1 MTDTASP
8 RLSRLI
14 RDTEGFLLPLTEV
27 ADDVAVARV
36 EFGFDLPAASTEPS
50 APALTAPRAAPL
62 TATRTVS
69 TAEATDHGSLNAT
82 VVLVTEPVRSAAGLD
97 SVLTDYVGA
106 AALVVPPGTHSHLG
120 DGADPRGSAGRAP
133 VLLERSPHVT
143 WSEIL
148 VQLRQLIEGATS
160 ALAWPDVDDLSA
172 LAAVIAETTGA
183 SITIEDPA
191 SRVLA
196 HANLGDELDEIRR
209 ETILSGAIPDWRIA
223 ELEESGFLDTI
234 RRSTDVVERPAEG
247 TSPARS
253 VIALRSEGELIGT
266 IWAAY
271 PAEVDPEPLREVLCD
286 AARAA
291 LPVMLRTLRR
301 SPFEKRIRREALG
314 GILAGSADLGP
325 SATLLSLPFSGS
337 FCVLAFTEVAPDR
350 EPVLRFHLR
359 AAFAD
364 AVLAHVSSTG
374 AAHAGHGSV
383 PVGPAYNG
391 PADVSMNR
399 SGTGE
404 RVHLA
409 ALVQMSEPMNADQVR
424 DHVIAALRRSLPKSE
439 TLCFG
444 VGTPVDRLDAVH
456 RSWAEAA
463 YIVDAVQTVT
473 EAGPG
478 ADDDDDVDPTPQKN
492 SGTRASPSAHGRIV
506 GATIRDVAARVVG
519 LQVAD
524 TLLAADERVIGG
536 GPGPADGRAPTGQRT
551 PSGAGVL
558 GPAQA
563 LAAHD
568 SQHNGSLLETLR
580 VYFATVGNSAEASRR
595 LHVHTN
601 SLRHRLGRIEE
612 ITGLSTAEPA
622 ERLWLELSVL
632 AHDRS

>member
-27 ADDVAVARV
+27 ADDVTVARV
-36 EFGFDLPAASTEPS
+36 EFGFDLPAAPTE
-50 APALTAPRAAPL
+50 AAGHGPL
-62 TATRTVS
+62 N
-69 TAEATDHGSLNAT
+69 GT
-82 VVLVTEPVRSAAGLD
+82 VVLATEPVRSPAGLD
-97 SVLTDYVGA
+97 SVLTDYAGA
-106 AALVVPPGTHSHLG
+106 AALVVPPGSHSHLG
-120 DGADPRGSAGRAP
+120 DGADLRGSAGRAP

-148 VQLRQLIEGATS
+148 VHLRQLIEGATS

-172 LAAVIAETTGA
+172 LAAAIAETTGA

-271 PAEVDPEPLREVLCD
+271 PAEVDPEPLREVLRD

-314 GILAGSADLGP
+314 AILAGSADLGP

-364 AVLAHVSSTG
+364 AVLAHVSSAG
-374 AAHAGHGSV
+374 AAHAGHGAA
-383 PVGPAYNG
+383 PVGPADVGSADLG
-391 PADVSMNR
+391 PRR
-399 SGTGE
+399 SGTGG

-409 ALVQMSEPMNADQVR
+409 ALVQMSEPTNADQVR

-456 RSWAEAA
+456 RSWTEAA
-463 YIVDAVQTVT
+463 YVVDAVQTVT

-478 ADDDDDVDPTPQKN
+478 ADDEDADPTPQKS
-492 SGTRASPSAHGRIV
+492 SGTPRPPSSHGRIV

-519 LQVAD
+519 LHVAD
-524 TLLAADERVIGG
+524 TLLATDERVIGG
-536 GPGPADGRAPTGQRT
+536 GPGPAVGRAPTGQRT

-612 ITGLSTAEPA
+612 ITGLSTADPA

>member
-14 RDTEGFLLPLTEV
+14 RDTEGFLLPLTEMAGDAV
-27 ADDVAVARV
+27 VARV
-36 EFGFDLPAASTEPS
+36 EFGFDLPTTPTQTSAALHAGSPAGPPTASPTEAVGHAS
-50 APALTAPRAAPL
+50 LT
-62 TATRTVS
+62 
-69 TAEATDHGSLNAT
+69 GT
-82 VVLVTEPVRSAAGLD
+82 VVLVTEPVSSPAGLD
-97 SVLTDYVGA
+97 AVLAGYAGA
-106 AALVVPPGTHSHLG
+106 AALVVPPGTHGHLG
-120 DGADPRGSAGRAP
+120 DGIELRGSEGRVP

-148 VQLRQLIEGATS
+148 VHLRQLTEGATS
-160 ALAWPDVDDLSA
+160 ALARPDVDDLSA

-196 HANLGDELDEIRR
+196 HANLGGELDEIRR

-223 ELEESGFLDTI
+223 ELEASGFLDTI

-271 PAEVDPEPLREVLCD
+271 PAEVDPEPLREVLRD

-314 GILAGSADLGP
+314 AILAGSADLGP

-337 FCVLAFTEVAPDR
+337 FCVLAFTEAAPDR

-364 AVLAHVSSTG
+364 AVVSRIESSTG
-374 AAHAGHGSV
+374 A
-383 PVGPAYNG
+383 Y
-391 PADVSMNR
+391 
-399 SGTGE
+399 
-404 RVHLA
+404 LA
-409 ALVQMSEPMNADQVR
+409 ALVQMSEPTDAAQIR
-424 DHVIAALRRSLPKSE
+424 DHVLSALRRSLPSDE
-439 TLCFG
+439 ALSFG
-444 VGTPVDRLDAVH
+444 VGSPVDRLDEVH
-456 RSWAEAA
+456 RSWSEAV
-463 YIVDAVQTVT
+463 YVVDAV
-473 EAGPG
+473 
-478 ADDDDDVDPTPQKN
+478 
-492 SGTRASPSAHGRIV
+492 HGRRRGLGCRGRGAMSGGPASGGDEEAPTIV
-506 GATIRDVAARVVG
+506 GATVEDAAAEVIG
-519 LQVAD
+519 LRVAD
-524 TLLAADERVIGG
+524 TLLAVERDAHGGEPAGRSGDIGSIAR
-536 GPGPADGRAPTGQRT
+536 PAR
-551 PSGAGVL
+551 
-558 GPAQA
+558 A
-563 LAAHD
+563 LAGHD
-568 SQHNGSLLETLR
+568 AQHNGSLLETLR

-632 AHDRS
+632 AHDRAGG

>member
-36 EFGFDLPAASTEPS
+36 EFGFDLPAASAEPS
-50 APALTAPRAAPL
+50 AAALTAPRTAPL
-62 TATRTVS
+62 SAARATPRTAS
-69 TAEATDHGSLNAT
+69 TPEAADHGSLNGT
-82 VVLVTEPVRSAAGLD
+82 VVLVTEPVRSPAGLD
-97 SVLTDYVGA
+97 SVLTDYAEA

-120 DGADPRGSAGRAP
+120 DGADLRGSAGRAP

-148 VQLRQLIEGATS
+148 VHLRQLIEGATS

-271 PAEVDPEPLREVLCD
+271 PAEVDPEPLREVLRD

-364 AVLAHVSSTG
+364 AVLAHVSSAG

-383 PVGPAYNG
+383 PVGPA
-391 PADVSMNR
+391 DVSMGR

-409 ALVQMSEPMNADQVR
+409 ALVQMREPMNAEQVR

-456 RSWAEAA
+456 RSWTEAA
-463 YIVDAVQTVT
+463 YVVDAVQAVT

-478 ADDDDDVDPTPQKN
+478 ADDEDVDPTPQKS
-492 SGTRASPSAHGRIV
+492 SGTRASPSTHGRIV

-536 GPGPADGRAPTGQRT
+536 GPGPADGRAPTGQRAQ
-551 PSGAGVL
+551 SGAGVL

-632 AHDRS
+632 VHDRS

>member
-1 MTDTASP
+1 MTETASP

-14 RDTEGFLLPLTEV
+14 RDTEGLLLPLTEM
-27 ADDVAVARV
+27 ADDIVVARV
-36 EFGFDLPAASTEPS
+36 EFGFDLPK
-50 APALTAPRAAPL
+50 AP
-62 TATRTVS
+62 TATRATPQTAS
-69 TAEATDHGSLNAT
+69 LAEAAGHVALAGA
-82 VVLVTEPVRSAAGLD
+82 VVLATEPVHSRAGLD
-97 SVLTDYVGA
+97 AVLTDYAGA

-120 DGADPRGSAGRAP
+120 DGVDLRGSGGHIP

-148 VQLRQLIEGATS
+148 VHLRQLVEGATS
-160 ALAWPDVDDLSA
+160 AVAWPDVDDLSA

-183 SITIEDPA
+183 SITIEDPT

-271 PAEVDPEPLREVLCD
+271 PAEVDPEPLREVLRD

-314 GILAGSADLGP
+314 AILAGSADLGP

-364 AVLAHVSSTG
+364 AVLAHVSSAG
-374 AAHAGHGSV
+374 AGPAGAGQSRAGSASIGPAGAVSAHAGAGR
-383 PVGPAYNG
+383 A
-391 PADVSMNR
+391 AA
-399 SGTGE
+399 GE

-409 ALVQMSEPMNADQVR
+409 ALVQMSEPTSADQVR
-424 DHVIAALRRSLPKSE
+424 DHVIAALRRSLPKTE

-456 RSWAEAA
+456 RSWTEAA
-463 YIVDAVQTVT
+463 YVVDAVQSSTQDD
-473 EAGPG
+473 GG
-478 ADDDDDVDPTPQKN
+478 ANDDDGEETASRKR
-492 SGTRASPSAHGRIV
+492 SGTYGSQGAHGRIV
-506 GATIRDVAARVVG
+506 GVTIRDVAARVVG

-524 TLLAADERVIGG
+524 VLLSADDQSIGG
-536 GPGPADGRAPTGQRT
+536 GRVPVGQRGSADQRG
-551 PSGAGVL
+551 PGGGVL
-558 GPAQA
+558 APAQA

-568 SQHNGSLLETLR
+568 ELHNGSLLETLR

-622 ERLWLELSVL
+622 DRLWLELSVL
-632 AHDRS
+632 AFDRS

>member
-14 RDTEGFLLPLTEV
+14 RDTEGLLLPLTEM
-27 ADDVAVARV
+27 ADDVAITRV
-36 EFGFDLPAASTEPS
+36 EFGFDLPKVPTDSSAAPH
-50 APALTAPRAAPL
+50 TAPH
-62 TATRTVS
+62 TAS
-69 TAEATDHGSLNAT
+69 PAEAAGHSSLAGT
-82 VVLVTEPVRSAAGLD
+82 VVLATEQVRSSAGLD
-97 SVLTDYVGA
+97 AVLSAYAGA

-120 DGADPRGSAGRAP
+120 DGVDLRGTTGEVP

-148 VQLRQLIEGATS
+148 VHLRQLTEGATS

-223 ELEESGFLDTI
+223 ELEESGFLDTV

-271 PAEVDPEPLREVLCD
+271 PTEVDPAPLREVLRD

-301 SPFEKRIRREALG
+301 SPFEKRIRREALAA
-314 GILAGSADLGP
+314 ILAGSADLGP
-325 SATLLSLPFSGS
+325 SATLLSLPFAGS

-364 AVLAHVSSTG
+364 AVLAQVSSAG
-374 AAHAGHGSV
+374 AGPSRAGSAS
-383 PVGPAYNG
+383 VGPAPVG
-391 PADVSMNR
+391 SAPVGSAHADASR
-399 SGTGE
+399 AAAGE

-409 ALVQMSEPMNADQVR
+409 ALVQMSEPTTADQVR

-444 VGTPVDRLDAVH
+444 VGSPVDRLDAVH
-456 RSWAEAA
+456 RSWTEAA
-463 YIVDAVQTVT
+463 YVVDAVRNGTGDDRNANDDGRGDEATQTT
-473 EAGPG
+473 
-478 ADDDDDVDPTPQKN
+478 QKK
-492 SGTRASPSAHGRIV
+492 SGTNRRSGAHGRIL
-506 GATIRDVAARVVG
+506 GATIRDVAASVVG
-519 LQVAD
+519 LQIAD
-524 TLLAADERVIGG
+524 VLLSADEPMIG
-536 GPGPADGRAPTGQRT
+536 R
-551 PSGAGVL
+551 VL

-568 SQHNGSLLETLR
+568 GQHNGSLLETLR
-580 VYFATVGNSAEASRR
+580 VYVATVGNSAEASRR

>member
-1 MTDTASP
+1 MTDTSSP

-50 APALTAPRAAPL
+50 AAALTAPRTAPL
-62 TATRTVS
+62 TAARTAS
-69 TAEATDHGSLNAT
+69 TPEAADHGSLNGT
-82 VVLVTEPVRSAAGLD
+82 VVLVTEPVRSPAGLD
-97 SVLTDYVGA
+97 SVLTDYAGA

-120 DGADPRGSAGRAP
+120 DGADLRGSAGRAP

-148 VQLRQLIEGATS
+148 VHLRQLIEGATS

-271 PAEVDPEPLREVLCD
+271 PAEVDPEPLREVLRD

-314 GILAGSADLGP
+314 GILAGPADLGP

-364 AVLAHVSSTG
+364 AVLAHVSSAG

-383 PVGPAYNG
+383 PVGPA
-391 PADVSMNR
+391 DVSMGR

-409 ALVQMSEPMNADQVR
+409 ALVQMREPMNAEQVR

-456 RSWAEAA
+456 RSWTEAT
-463 YIVDAVQTVT
+463 YVVDAVQAVT

-478 ADDDDDVDPTPQKN
+478 ADDEDVDPTPQK
-492 SGTRASPSAHGRIV
+492 SSVTHRSPSTHGRIV

-536 GPGPADGRAPTGQRT
+536 GPGPADGRAPTGQRAQA
-551 PSGAGVL
+551 GAGVL

-568 SQHNGSLLETLR
+568 GQHNGSLLETLR

>member
-1 MTDTASP
+1 MTETASP

-14 RDTEGFLLPLTEV
+14 RDTEGLLLPLTEM
-27 ADDVAVARV
+27 ADDVAITRV
-36 EFGFDLPAASTEPS
+36 EFGFDLPKAPTDSSAAPH
-50 APALTAPRAAPL
+50 TAPH
-62 TATRTVS
+62 TAS
-69 TAEATDHGSLNAT
+69 PAEAAGRASLAGT
-82 VVLVTEPVRSAAGLD
+82 VVLATEPVRSPAGLD
-97 SVLTDYVGA
+97 AVLSAHAGA

-120 DGADPRGSAGRAP
+120 DGVDLRGTTGEVP

-148 VQLRQLIEGATS
+148 VHLRQLTEGATS

-271 PAEVDPEPLREVLCD
+271 PTEVDPAPLREVLRD

-314 GILAGSADLGP
+314 AILAGSADLGP

-337 FCVLAFTEVAPDR
+337 FCVLAFTAVAPDR

-364 AVLAHVSSTG
+364 AVLA
-374 AAHAGHGSV
+374 
-383 PVGPAYNG
+383 
-391 PADVSMNR
+391 R
-399 SGTGE
+399 IESGTGA
-404 RVHLA
+404 HLA
-409 ALVQMSEPMNADQVR
+409 ALVQMSEPTDAAQIR
-424 DHVIAALRRSLPKSE
+424 DHVLSALRRSLPSDE
-439 TLCFG
+439 ALSFG
-444 VGTPVDRLDAVH
+444 VGSPVDRLDEVH
-456 RSWAEAA
+456 RSWSEAV
-463 YIVDAVQTVT
+463 YVVDAV
-473 EAGPG
+473 
-478 ADDDDDVDPTPQKN
+478 
-492 SGTRASPSAHGRIV
+492 HGRRRGLGCRGRGAMSGGPASGGDEEAPTIV
-506 GATIRDVAARVVG
+506 GATVEDAAAEVIG
-519 LQVAD
+519 LRVAD
-524 TLLAADERVIGG
+524 TLLAVERDAHGGEPAGRSGDIGSIAR
-536 GPGPADGRAPTGQRT
+536 PAR
-551 PSGAGVL
+551 
-558 GPAQA
+558 A
-563 LAAHD
+563 LAGHD
-568 SQHNGSLLETLR
+568 AQHNGSLLETLR

-601 SLRHRLGRIEE
+601 SLRHRLGRIKE

-632 AHDRS
+632 AHDRAGG

>member
-1 MTDTASP
+1 MTETASP

-14 RDTEGFLLPLTEV
+14 RDTEGLLLPLTEM
-27 ADDVAVARV
+27 ADDVAITRV
-36 EFGFDLPAASTEPS
+36 EFGFDLPKAPTDSSAAPH
-50 APALTAPRAAPL
+50 TAPH
-62 TATRTVS
+62 TAS
-69 TAEATDHGSLNAT
+69 PAEAAGRASLAGT
-82 VVLVTEPVRSAAGLD
+82 VVLATEPVRSPAGLD
-97 SVLTDYVGA
+97 AVLSAHAGA

-120 DGADPRGSAGRAP
+120 GGVDLRGTTGEVP

-148 VQLRQLIEGATS
+148 VHLRQLTEGATS

-223 ELEESGFLDTI
+223 ELEESGFLDTV

-271 PAEVDPEPLREVLCD
+271 PTEVDPAPLREVLRD

-301 SPFEKRIRREALG
+301 SPFEKRIRREALAA
-314 GILAGSADLGP
+314 ILAGSADLGP
-325 SATLLSLPFSGS
+325 SATLLSLPFAGS
-337 FCVLAFTEVAPDR
+337 FCVLAFTAVAPDR

-364 AVLAHVSSTG
+364 AVLAHVSSAG
-374 AAHAGHGSV
+374 AGPSRAGSAAVGSA
-383 PVGPAYNG
+383 PAG
-391 PADVSMNR
+391 SARAVSAQAGASR
-399 SGTGE
+399 AAAGE

-409 ALVQMSEPMNADQVR
+409 ALVQMSEPTTADQVR

-439 TLCFG
+439 ALCFG
-444 VGTPVDRLDAVH
+444 VGSPVDRLDAVH
-456 RSWAEAA
+456 RSWTEAA
-463 YIVDAVQTVT
+463 YVVDAVRDGT
-473 EAGPG
+473 GDDSG
-478 ADDDDDVDPTPQKN
+478 ANEDGSADERTQKR
-492 SGTRASPSAHGRIV
+492 SGTYGSPSAHGRIL
-506 GATIRDVAARVVG
+506 GATIRDVAASVVG

-524 TLLAADERVIGG
+524 ELLSAGEPVIG
-536 GPGPADGRAPTGQRT
+536 R
-551 PSGAGVL
+551 VL

-568 SQHNGSLLETLR
+568 GQHNGSLLETLR
-580 VYFATVGNSAEASRR
+580 VYVATVGNSAEASRR